1 MQIYINGEY
10 FDKAAARISVFDHG
24 LLYGDGVFEGIRVY
38 ENRVFKLDEHLERLY
53 ESAKAIDLTIPFPFK
68 ELRAVTLETVRRNKM
83 ADSYIRLIVTRGVGS
98 LGLNPY
104 DCGPPGIIIIVDKIA
119 LYPPEFY
126 EKGLALITVATQRNL
141 PEAVNPRIKSLNYL
155 NNILAKIEAINA
167 GVEEAIMLNS
177 FGLVSEC
184 AGDNIFAVRKGTLL
198 TPSISMG
205 VLEGITRNVVIQVA
219 REKGIKVKQV
229 VMTRHDLFIADECF
243 LTGSAA
249 EIVPVIKIDGRVI
262 GDGRPGTM
270 TRDLMRSYHRLAR
283 EEGVPVH
290 GIKE

>member
-10 FDKAAARISVFDHG
+10 FEKADAKISVFDHG

-38 ENRVFKLDEHLERLY
+38 DNKVFRLDEHLERLY
-53 ESAKAIDLTIPFPFK
+53 ESAKAIDLTIPLSK
-68 ELRAVTLETVRRNKM
+68 DKLKKDTLEAVRRNKLTD
-83 ADSYIRLIVTRGVGS
+83 AYIRLIVTRGIGS

-104 DCGPPGIIIIVDKIA
+104 ICGPPGIIIIVDKIA
-119 LYPPEFY
+119 LYPKELY
-126 EKGLALITVATQRNL
+126 EKGLALVTVATQRNL

-184 AGDNIFAVRKGTLL
+184 AGDNIFAVRKGILL

-205 VLEGITRNVVIQVA
+205 VLEGITRNDVIRMA
-219 REKGIKVKQV
+219 REKKIEVKQV

-262 GDGRPGTM
+262 GDGRPGAI
-270 TRDLMRSYHRLAR
+270 TRDLMKSYHRLTR
-283 EEGVPVH
+283 KEGVPVRSA
-290 GIKE
+290 

>member
-10 FDKAAARISVFDHG
+10 FDKDAARISVFDHG

-38 ENRVFKLDEHLERLY
+38 ENKVFKLDEHLERLY
-53 ESAKAIDLTIPFPFK
+53 ESAKAIDLAIPLSFK
-68 ELRAVTLETVRRNKM
+68 ELKTVTLETVRRNRM

-104 DCGPPGIIIIVDKIA
+104 ECGPAGIIIIVDKIA
-119 LYPPEFY
+119 LYPPELY
-126 EKGLALITVATQRNL
+126 EKGLVLITVATQRNL

-205 VLEGITRNVVIQVA
+205 VLEGITRNVVIQMA
-219 REKGIKVKQV
+219 REKEIEVKQV

-262 GDGRPGTM
+262 GDGKPGVM
-270 TRDLMRSYHRLAR
+270 TRDLMRSYHRLTR

-290 GIKE
+290 GGKE

>member
-1 MQIYINGEY
+1 MQIYINGE
-10 FDKAAARISVFDHG
+10 FFEKENARISVFDHG

-38 ENRVFKLDEHLERLY
+38 SNRVFRLDEHLERLY
-53 ESAKAIDLTIPFPFK
+53 ESAKAIDLSIHMPPEKLK
-68 ELRAVTLETVRRNKM
+68 EAVLETVHRNEM
-83 ADSYIRLIVTRGVGS
+83 PDSYIRLIITRGVGD

-104 DCGPPGIIIIVDKIA
+104 TCKTPGIIIIVDKIA
-119 LYPPEFY
+119 LYPPEVY
-126 EKGLALITVATQRNL
+126 EKGLTLVTVATQRNL

-184 AGDNIFAVRKGTLL
+184 AGDNIFAIRKGVLI

-205 VLEGITRNVVIQVA
+205 VLEGITRNVVIEFA
-219 REKGIKVKQV
+219 REKDIEVKQIV
-229 VMTRHDLFIADECF
+229 LTRYDLFIADEVF
-243 LTGSAA
+243 LSGSAA

-262 GDGRPGTM
+262 GDGKPGKM
-270 TRDLMRSYHRLAR
+270 TRDFMKEYHQLVNA
-283 EEGVPVH
+283 
-290 GIKE
+290 

>member
-1 MQIYINGEY
+1 MQVYVNGKYCEKE
-10 FDKAAARISVFDHG
+10 DARISVFDHG

-38 ENRVFKLDEHLERLY
+38 AGKIFRLDEHLERLY
-53 ESAKAIDLTIPFPFK
+53 ESAKAIDLRVGRTIT
-68 ELRAVTLETVRRNKM
+68 EMRDLVLETVRRNGL
-83 ADSYIRLIVTRGVGS
+83 ADAYIRLLITRGVGD

-104 DCGPPGIIIIVDKIA
+104 TCQASGLIIIVDKIA
-119 LYPPEFY
+119 LYPPEMY
-126 EKGLALITVATQRNL
+126 DKGLAVITVATQRNL

-184 AGDNIFAVRKGTLL
+184 AGDNIFAVRKGVIL

-205 VLEGITRNVVIQVA
+205 VLEGVTRNAVIEMA
-219 REKGIKVKQV
+219 REKGMEVKQL

-243 LTGSAA
+243 LTGTAA
-249 EIVPVIKIDGRVI
+249 EIIPVVKVDGRVI
-262 GDGRPGTM
+262 GDGKPGPI
-270 TRDLMRSYHRLAR
+270 TRDLTETYHRLTR
-283 EEGVPVH
+283 EEGTPV
-290 GIKE
+290 G

>member
-10 FDKAAARISVFDHG
+10 YDKDDARISVFDHG

-38 ENRVFKLDEHLERLY
+38 ANKVFRLDEHLERLY
-53 ESAKAIDLTIPFPFK
+53 ESAKAIDLTIPLPFP
-68 ELRAVTLETVRRNKM
+68 ELKRDVLAAVRRN
-83 ADSYIRLIVTRGVGS
+83 ALPDAYIRLIVTRGEGN

-104 DCGPPGIIIIVDKIA
+104 TCGTPSVIIIVDQIA
-119 LYPPEFY
+119 LYPRELY
-126 EKGLALITVATQRNL
+126 QKGLAVITVATQRNL

-177 FGLVSEC
+177 FGLVAEC
-184 AGDNIFAVRKGTLL
+184 AGDNIFAIRKGTIL

-205 VLEGITRNVVIQVA
+205 VLEGITRNTVIQMA
-219 REKGIKVKQV
+219 REQGIEVKQL

-243 LTGSAA
+243 LTGTGA
-249 EIVPVIKIDGRVI
+249 EIIPVIKIDGRVI
-262 GDGRPGTM
+262 GDGKPGKM
-270 TRDLMRSYHRLAR
+270 TKDLMASYHRLTR
-283 EEGVPVH
+283 EEGVPV
-290 GIKE
+290 

>member
-1 MQIYINGEY
+1 MQIYINGE
-10 FDKAAARISVFDHG
+10 FFEKEDARISVFDHG

-38 ENRVFKLDEHLERLY
+38 SNRVFRLDEHLERLY
-53 ESAKAIDLTIPFPFK
+53 ESAKAIDLSIHIPPEKLK
-68 ELRAVTLETVRRNKM
+68 EAVLETVHRNEM
-83 ADSYIRLIVTRGVGS
+83 PNSYIRLIITRGVGD

-104 DCGPPGIIIIVDKIA
+104 TCKTPGIIIIVDKIA
-119 LYPPEFY
+119 LYPPDVY
-126 EKGLALITVATQRNL
+126 EKGLTLVTVATQRNL

-184 AGDNIFAVRKGTLL
+184 AGDNIFAIRKGVLI

-205 VLEGITRNVVIQVA
+205 VLEGITRNAVIELA
-219 REKGIKVKQV
+219 REKGIEVKPV
-229 VMTRHDLFIADECF
+229 VMTRYDLFIADEVF
-243 LTGSAA
+243 LSGSAA

-262 GDGRPGTM
+262 GDGKPGKM
-270 TRDLMRSYHRLAR
+270 TRDLMKEYHQLVNA
-283 EEGVPVH
+283 
-290 GIKE
+290 

>member
-10 FDKAAARISVFDHG
+10 FEKADAKISVFDHG

-38 ENRVFKLDEHLERLY
+38 DNKVFRLDEHLERLY
-53 ESAKAIDLTIPFPFK
+53 ESAKAIDLTIPLSK
-68 ELRAVTLETVRRNKM
+68 DKLKKDTLEAVRRNKLTD
-83 ADSYIRLIVTRGVGS
+83 AYIRLIVTRGIGS

-104 DCGPPGIIIIVDKIA
+104 ICGPPGIIIIVDKIA
-119 LYPPEFY
+119 LYPKELY
-126 EKGLALITVATQRNL
+126 EKGLALVTVATQRNL
-141 PEAVNPRIKSLNYL
+141 PEAVNPRIKSLKYL

-184 AGDNIFAVRKGTLL
+184 AGDNIFAVRKGILL

-205 VLEGITRNVVIQVA
+205 VLEGITRNDVIRMA
-219 REKGIKVKQV
+219 REKKIEVKQV

-262 GDGRPGTM
+262 GDGRPGAI
-270 TRDLMRSYHRLAR
+270 TRDLMKSYHRLTR
-283 EEGVPVH
+283 KEGVPVRSA
-290 GIKE
+290 

>member
-1 MQIYINGEY
+1 MQIYIDGEY
-10 FDKAAARISVFDHG
+10 FEKSEAKISVFDHG

-38 ENRVFKLDEHLERLY
+38 ANRVFKLDEHLERLY
-53 ESAKAIDLTIPFPFK
+53 ESAKAIDLKIPLPVEKLK
-68 ELRAVTLETVRRNKM
+68 EDVLKTVHLNEM
-83 ADSYIRLIVTRGVGS
+83 ADSYIRLIVTRGMGN

-104 DCGPPGIIIIVDKIA
+104 TCRSPSIIIIVDKIA
-119 LYPPEFY
+119 LYPPELY

-141 PEAVNPRIKSLNYL
+141 PEAINPRIKSLNYL

-184 AGDNIFAVRKGTLL
+184 AGDNIFAVRKGVLI

-205 VLEGITRNVVIQVA
+205 VLEGITRNVVINMA
-219 REKGIKVKQV
+219 RERGIEVKPI
-229 VMTRHDLFIADECF
+229 VMTRHDLFIADEVF

-249 EIVPVIKIDGRVI
+249 EIVPVVKVDGRVI
-262 GDGRPGTM
+262 GDGKPGRL
-270 TRDLMRSYHRLAR
+270 TRSF
-283 EEGVPVH
+283 
-290 GIKE
+290 IKEYHELVKS